1 MSLAS
6 SCTDDIKTEAEGI
19 YDGCDLT
26 STDFQEKNVVS
37 NNLEELLAL
46 YTNKQEKRRIGEK
59 RVILDA
65 RHVTV
70 TLYISLL

>member
-6 SCTDDIKTEAEGI
+6 TCTDDIKTGVG
-19 YDGCDLT
+19 GC
-26 STDFQEKNVVS
+26 EKNSKS
-37 NNLEELLAL
+37 NNMDDLLSL